1 MLRLTAITTARRVC
15 CFPCPRAL
23 AHDSRPRR
31 ILPVAARHPLHLPNY
46 TCYFCTGSVN
56 GKRQPRSV
64 KRGVPL
70 RWRVLI
76 YRVPTEPA
84 SKRVAVWRD
93 LKRLGALYLQQCACI
108 FPDIPGVTSEVDQV
122 AAKIPALGGE
132 TFLLEVPRLQPE
144 DEARIIQSFRTQRAN
159 EYAEIIE
166 ECETK
171 FVKEIEFEHFRQNY
185 TFEEAEEIEQ
195 DLEKIRRWFD
205 RVKERDWFK
214 AERRDEVEG
223 WLARCQGLLARFE
236 EEVYRRT
243 GSDSPTAGPEELAVD
258 PVPALRPI
266 TPLRPLRPRAR
277 RAKTSSGAVRQL
289 NPEQDG

>member
-1 MLRLTAITTARRVC
+1 
-15 CFPCPRAL
+15 
-23 AHDSRPRR
+23 
-31 ILPVAARHPLHLPNY
+31 
-46 TCYFCTGSVN
+46 
-56 GKRQPRSV
+56 
-64 KRGVPL
+64 
-70 RWRVLI
+70 VLI

-108 FPDIPGVTSEVDQV
+108 FPDIPGVTQEVNQV

-132 TFLLEVPRLQPE
+132 TFLLDVPRLQPE
-144 DEARIIQSFRTQRAN
+144 DEARIIEAFRAQRAN

-195 DLEKIRRWFD
+195 DLEKIRRWYD
-205 RVKERDWFK
+205 RVRERDWFK
-214 AERRDEVEG
+214 AERRDEVET
-223 WLARCQGLLARFE
+223 WLAKCQGLLARFE
-236 EEVYRRT
+236 EEVYRRS
-243 GSDSPTAGPEELAVD
+243 GSDAPHGELHEDDVEHEPTPSV
-258 PVPALRPI
+258 RPI

-277 RAKTSSGAVRQL
+277 RVKTNRGGLRSLGGEKEA
-289 NPEQDG
+289 

>member
-1 MLRLTAITTARRVC
+1 MTTRR
-15 CFPCPRAL
+15 P
-23 AHDSRPRR
+23 SRS
-31 ILPVAARHPLHLPNY
+31 A
-46 TCYFCTGSVN
+46 
-56 GKRQPRSV
+56 
-64 KRGVPL
+64 KRGAPL
-70 RWRVLI
+70 SWRVLI

-108 FPDIPGVTSEVDQV
+108 FPDIPGVTEEVNQV

-132 TFLLEVPRLQPE
+132 TFLLDVPKLQPE
-144 DEARIIQSFRTQRAN
+144 DDARIIEAFRAQRAN

-171 FVKEIEFEHFRQNY
+171 FVQEIEFQHFRQNY

-195 DLEKIRRWFD
+195 DLEKIRRWFE
-205 RVKERDWFK
+205 RVRDRDWFK

-236 EEVYRRT
+236 GEVYRRN
-243 GSDSPTAGPEELAVD
+243 GSDSPDESPTVEEEEDVS
-258 PVPALRPI
+258 PAP
-266 TPLRPLRPRAR
+266 PLLP
-277 RAKTSSGAVRQL
+277 
-289 NPEQDG
+289 

>member
-1 MLRLTAITTARRVC
+1 MTTRR
-15 CFPCPRAL
+15 P
-23 AHDSRPRR
+23 SR
-31 ILPVAARHPLHLPNY
+31 
-46 TCYFCTGSVN
+46 T
-56 GKRQPRSV
+56 V
-64 KRGVPL
+64 KRGAAL
-70 RWRVLI
+70 SWRVLI

-108 FPDIPGVTSEVDQV
+108 FPDIPGVTEEVNLV

-132 TFLLEVPRLQPE
+132 
-144 DEARIIQSFRTQRAN
+144 AFRAQRAN

-205 RVKERDWFK
+205 RVRDRDWFK
-214 AERRDEVEG
+214 AERRNEVET
-223 WLARCQGLLARFE
+223 WLGKCQGLLARFE
-236 EEVYRRT
+236 EEVYRRN
-243 GSDSPTAGPEELAVD
+243 GSDNPSETPTVAQEQEVSP
-258 PVPALRPI
+258 PALRPI
-266 TPLRPLRPRAR
+266 TPLRPIRAR
-277 RAKTSSGAVRQL
+277 GRR
-289 NPEQDG
+289 P

>member
-1 MLRLTAITTARRVC
+1 MTTRR
-15 CFPCPRAL
+15 P
-23 AHDSRPRR
+23 SR
-31 ILPVAARHPLHLPNY
+31 
-46 TCYFCTGSVN
+46 T
-56 GKRQPRSV
+56 V
-64 KRGVPL
+64 KRGLPL
-70 RWRVLI
+70 SWRVLI
-76 YRVPTEPA
+76 YRVPTEAA

-93 LKRLGALYLQQCACI
+93 LKRLGALYLQKCACI
-108 FPDIPGVTSEVDQV
+108 FPDIPGVTDEVNKV

-205 RVKERDWFK
+205 RVRERDWLK
-214 AERRDEVEG
+214 GERRDEVET
-223 WLARCQGLLARFE
+223 WLGKCQGLLARFE
-236 EEVYRRT
+236 EEVYRRN
-243 GSDSPTAGPEELAVD
+243 GSDSPTEVPPIEEV
-258 PVPALRPI
+258 
-266 TPLRPLRPRAR
+266 
-277 RAKTSSGAVRQL
+277 
-289 NPEQDG
+289 

>member
-1 MLRLTAITTARRVC
+1 MATRRQT
-15 CFPCPRAL
+15 R
-23 AHDSRPRR
+23 
-31 ILPVAARHPLHLPNY
+31 
-46 TCYFCTGSVN
+46 T
-56 GKRQPRSV
+56 V
-64 KRGVPL
+64 KRGEPL
-70 RWRVLI
+70 SWRVLI

-108 FPDIPGVTSEVDQV
+108 FPAIPGLNNEVNDI

-144 DEARIIQSFRTQRAN
+144 DETRIIESFRAQRTS

-195 DLEKIRRWFD
+195 DLEKIRRWFE
-205 RVKERDWFK
+205 RVLERDWFK
-214 AERRDEVEG
+214 ADRRDEVET
-223 WLARCQGLLARFE
+223 WLGRCQGLLAKFE
-236 EEVYRRT
+236 EEVYRRS
-243 GSDSPTAGPEELAVD
+243 GSDRPNAEPADELEDEGDLPPAV
-258 PVPALRPI
+258 RPI
-266 TPLRPLRPRAR
+266 TPLRPARGRAR
-277 RAKTSSGAVRQL
+277 RTRVNENGIRRLGA
-289 NPEQDG
+289 EHEA

>member
-1 MLRLTAITTARRVC
+1 MAT
-15 CFPCPRAL
+15 
-23 AHDSRPRR
+23 
-31 ILPVAARHPLHLPNY
+31 
-46 TCYFCTGSVN
+46 
-56 GKRQPRSV
+56 KRQTRTA
-64 KRGVPL
+64 KRGEPL

-108 FPDIPGVTSEVDQV
+108 FPDIPGVTDQVNDV

-132 TFLLEVPRLQPE
+132 TFLLDVPRLQPE
-144 DEARIIQSFRTQRAN
+144 DEARIIEAFRAQRAN

-195 DLEKIRRWFD
+195 DLDKIRRWFD
-205 RVKERDWFK
+205 RVRDRDWFK
-214 AERRDEVEG
+214 AERRDEVET
-223 WLARCQGLLARFE
+223 WLGKCQGLLAPVE
-236 EEVYRRT
+236 EEVYRRN
-243 GSDSPTAGPEELAVD
+243 GSDNPSETPSVEEVEED
-258 PVPALRPI
+258 VPPPALRPI
-266 TPLRPLRPRAR
+266 TPL
-277 RAKTSSGAVRQL
+277 
-289 NPEQDG
+289 

>member
-1 MLRLTAITTARRVC
+1 MATRR
-15 CFPCPRAL
+15 PTR
-23 AHDSRPRR
+23 
-31 ILPVAARHPLHLPNY
+31 
-46 TCYFCTGSVN
+46 T
-56 GKRQPRSV
+56 V
-64 KRGVPL
+64 KRGAAL
-70 RWRVLI
+70 SWRVLI

-108 FPDIPGVTSEVDQV
+108 FPDIPGVTGEVNQV

-132 TFLLEVPRLQPE
+132 TFLLDVPKLQPE
-144 DEARIIQSFRTQRAN
+144 DEARIIEAFRAQRAN

-195 DLEKIRRWFD
+195 DLEKIRRWFE
-205 RVKERDWFK
+205 RVRDRDWFK
-214 AERRDEVEG
+214 ADRRDEVET
-223 WLARCQGLLARFE
+223 WLGKCQGLLARFE

-243 GSDSPTAGPEELAVD
+243 GADSPTTQAAADDEVDDGPM
-258 PVPALRPI
+258 PALRPI
-266 TPLRPLRPRAR
+266 TPLRPVRAHRRRPRPDGVSLRSFNAER
-277 RAKTSSGAVRQL
+277 GA
-289 NPEQDG
+289 